1 MLSQPQTSNPPE
13 PPAEV
18 EPESQ
23 ATTAATTSAGTTKP
37 SALWKGVCWGLLSA
51 VAYSA
56 ANVFLKMSERD
67 GLAPVWV
74 SFVKA
79 IPTVAIYAPLVL
91 WQLKSGKITYP
102 TRKAFI
108 ILAIASVA
116 GHLFG
121 NVAFQWSLG
130 VVGVAM
136 SVPLCLGMLILG
148 GAVLGRM
155 FLHERISMQSG
166 ISILVL
172 IFAILVL
179 CFGAGEA
186 NAAVQTSQLPGS
198 SWIVL
203 FGVICACSAGLSY
216 AALGAAIRYG
226 VAGNTSVMMT
236 LVIVCGTGMLALG
249 PLCLLTPGIAEMQ
262 KTTLPQW
269 GIMLTAGVW
278 NAVAFY
284 ALTRALK
291 MTNVT
296 FVNSLNASQT
306 AMAALAGI
314 LFFAEPMTVALGAGL
329 LLTIIG
335 LLIMRRDHGEDH
347 QVEEHIGETG

>member
-1 MLSQPQTSNPPE
+1 MSQRETPNS
-13 PPAEV
+13 PATPAQIET
-18 EPESQ
+18 ESQ
-23 ATTAATTSAGTTKP
+23 VVTAVTTNP

-51 VAYSA
+51 VGYSA

-91 WQLKSGKITYP
+91 WQLNSGKITYP

-108 ILAIASVA
+108 ILAIASVT

-130 VVGVAM
+130 IVGVAM

-155 FLHERISMQSG
+155 FLHERISRQSG
-166 ISILVL
+166 VSILVL
-172 IFAILVL
+172 ILAIVVL
-179 CFGAGEA
+179 SFGAGEA
-186 NAAVQTSQLPGS
+186 NQAVQTSKQPGTP
-198 SWIVL
+198 WIVL
-203 FGVICACSAGLSY
+203 GGVICACLAGLSY

-226 VAGNTSVMMT
+226 VAGKTSVMMT

-249 PLCLLTPGIAEMQ
+249 PLCLLTPGISEMQ
-262 KTTLPQW
+262 QTKLPQL
-269 GIMLTAGVW
+269 GTMLMAGVW

-314 LFFAEPMTVALGAGL
+314 LFFAEPMTFPLGAGL
-329 LLTIIG
+329 LLTIVG
-335 LLIMRRDHGEDH
+335 LLIMRRDHAEDH